1 MCSRAGTR
9 LPAVVF
15 PQCSLACHAAAWSQ
29 RAVFG
34 SGSASALARKTAAI
48 PSDTYRGMTYARAF
62 LGQGSSEEDVTIAEH
77 ADSQAPVQPIRAG
90 AVAEL
95 WRYPV
100 KSMLGER
107 VSELVITRGGAV
119 GDRAWALRE
128 PTSGRIASAKKYPL
142 LLAFRAG
149 YETEPTPDAPG
160 RIKIEGPDGSRFM
173 PDDEEA
179 SAIVSEVVGAR
190 LEFESQA
197 GADERTEIDPQTVF
211 GDIPVGD
218 LKPEWTPETMPD
230 YFQLMS
236 GSFLEIGPLFL
247 VTSGSIDHL
256 RMLQGGTARID
267 RRRFRPNIYVD
278 SVGAGGGFVE
288 DGWLGKTL
296 TLGRQVELDQLQP
309 TLWCVTS
316 TLAQEDLP
324 RDLSILRTAAQHHKG
339 CLGVYASV
347 RAAGVVR
354 VNDAITLR

>member
-1 MCSRAGTR
+1 MA
-9 LPAVVF
+9 
-15 PQCSLACHAAAWSQ
+15 
-29 RAVFG
+29 
-34 SGSASALARKTAAI
+34 
-48 PSDTYRGMTYARAF
+48 
-62 LGQGSSEEDVTIAEH
+62 IAEPS
-77 ADSQAPVQPIRAG
+77 AF
-90 AVAEL
+90 AVPLSATSVGTIAEL

-107 VSELVITRGGAV
+107 VSELLVTSGGAV

-128 PTSGRIASAKKYPL
+128 ATSGRIASAKKYPR
-142 LLAFRAG
+142 LLAFGAT
-149 YETEPTPDAPG
+149 YETEPTPDGPG
-160 RIKIEGPDGSRFM
+160 RIKIESPDGSRFT
-173 PDDEEA
+173 PDDKEA

-190 LEFESQA
+190 LQFESCA
-197 GADERTEIDPQTVF
+197 GADERTSIDPHTVF
-211 GDIPVGD
+211 GDVPVGK
-218 LKPEWTPETMPD
+218 LKPEWTAGTMPD

-256 RMLQGGTARID
+256 RMLQGATARID

-278 SVGAGGGFVE
+278 SERARGGFVE
-288 DGWLGKTL
+288 DDWLGKTL

-347 RAAGVVR
+347 RAAGVIR
-354 VNDAITLR
+354 VNDAITLH